1 MNDQIPPPEE
11 QELSPERPLE
21 CSECKKGISVVY
33 TEIVGGVM
41 THTSMCSS
49 CPELYRR
56 LHGAK
61 LHPEEGAVE
70 GALAGI
76 ACGECGTTLAGV
88 RTGAPLGCSHCY
100 EVFDD
105 ALVTELL
112 ALKKVPPRV
121 SSFKPKEAIHVGR
134 GPGEIPE
141 INPSLRLIALN
152 EALNETLQ
160 REDYEQSALLRDQ
173 IKELTEEGASDEE
186 K

>member
-1 MNDQIPPPEE
+1 MNDQIPPPEARR
-11 QELSPERPLE
+11 PERPLE
-21 CSECKKGISVVY
+21 CSECKKDISVVY
-33 TEIVGGVM
+33 TEIVGGV
-41 THTSMCSS
+41 TTNTSMCSS

-61 LHPEEGAVE
+61 LHPEEAAEGVE
-70 GALAGI
+70 AGI

-100 EVFDD
+100 EVFDEV
-105 ALVTELL
+105 LVTELL

-121 SSFKPKEAIHVGR
+121 SSFKPKEAIHTGR
-134 GPGEIPE
+134 GPGEVPE

-160 REDYEQSALLRDQ
+160 REDYEQAALLRDQ
-173 IKELTEEGASDEE
+173 IKELTEEESDEE